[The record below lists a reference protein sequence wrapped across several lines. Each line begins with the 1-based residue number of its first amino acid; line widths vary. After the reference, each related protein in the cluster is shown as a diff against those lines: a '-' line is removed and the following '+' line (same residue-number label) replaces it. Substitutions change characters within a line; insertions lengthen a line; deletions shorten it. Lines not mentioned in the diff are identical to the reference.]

1 MVENLP
7 AVWARAQARE
17 QEKRR
22 MEQFDRKMEWKRVG
36 CDFLIV
42 YLGELET
49 IGSYW
54 GSWREYL
61 TYYTLSFF
69 ILVPQN
75 HAWTL
80 I

>member
-7 AVWARAQARE
+7 EVWARARE

-22 MEQFDRKMEWKRVG
+22 MEWKGVG
-36 CDFLIV
+36 CGFLIG

-61 TYYTLSFF
+61 TYYTLSSFM
-69 ILVPQN
+69 LVLKIMHEP
-75 HAWTL
+75 L